1 MAGLLDQLRNQLRDQ
16 CLDKQARATLEMAG
30 GQDHKWG
37 PAYTAQPR
45 TLIRFVCMQQLPP
58 LPAIAPR
65 STALFLD
72 FDGTLADLAPQ
83 PEAVRVA
90 DDLVALLRL
99 LFSQVDGALAI
110 VSGRRL
116 SDLDEFLHPLELPS
130 AAEHGA
136 QRRLADGQLVGIA
149 PPDLQHAI
157 KAASALAK
165 QHAGLQVEIK
175 NAAVA
180 LHYRHAPELETLC
193 LQIMTEATRASTG
206 VELLCGKYVFEIK
219 PAGVSKGTAIAT
231 FMLHAPFAGRV
242 PLFAGD
248 DVTDEAGFAAVQ
260 SLGGAGIKVG
270 DGETVAQHR
279 CGSPAALRQWLREA
293 CPNGGL
299 LPENP
304 GLNTKKSFQGM
315 TS

>member
-1 MAGLLDQLRNQLRDQ
+1 M
-16 CLDKQARATLEMAG
+16 
-30 GQDHKWG
+30 
-37 PAYTAQPR
+37 QP
-45 TLIRFVCMQQLPP
+45 LPT

-65 STALFLD
+65 STALFFD

-90 DDLVALLRL
+90 DDLVPLLRQ
-99 LFSQVDGALAI
+99 LFSRVDGALAI

-116 SDLDEFLHPLELPS
+116 GDLDEFLHPLELPS

-136 QRRLADGQLVGIA
+136 QRRLANGQVLSIT

-157 KAASALAK
+157 TAASALAA
-165 QHAGLQVEIK
+165 QHAGLRVEIK

-180 LHYRHAPELETLC
+180 LHYRHAPELQSLC
-193 LQIMTEATRASTG
+193 LQVMAKAVAASSG
-206 VELLCGKYVFEIK
+206 VELLRGKYVFEIK
-219 PAGVSKGTAIAT
+219 PAGVSKGTAIAAY
-231 FMLHAPFAGRV
+231 MQAAPFAGRV

-270 DGETVAQHR
+270 VGETLAHYH
-279 CGSPAALRQWLREA
+279 CASPAALRQWLQSA
-293 CPNGGL
+293 CLQLASIDETIRPA
-299 LPENP
+299 
-304 GLNTKKSFQGM
+304 TKKSSQE
-315 TS
+315 TPS